1 MSVMQQP
8 AVSIG
13 DARRRIL
20 DAVPPLQPIELPLA
34 EAYGCVA
41 AAEVAA
47 EYDIPPFSAAQEDGY
62 AARSADVVGA
72 SPSAPVRLRLAGR
85 VEAGRPPEVTVG
97 WGEAVRVVVGA
108 PVPAG
113 ADCVI
118 PPALGAVD
126 GEAIRV
132 IDPVEAGAGI
142 RAAGEDLT
150 AGSVLVPEGRRLS
163 APEMGILATAGHGS
177 VLAYPKVRVAVLS
190 VGELVE
196 PGRPTGF
203 GQVRDVVSYLLLGA
217 LRDVGAVPYRIG
229 IVTDPERQLRDAIL
243 SNALRADAFVV
254 AGGDAAGDVSESL
267 VGLGDVRTLDVAVH
281 PGSNVGFGTID
292 GQPFF
297 SLSGM
302 PGSAFVSFET
312 FVRPAVLRM
321 MGRTDLGRPEVRAVL
336 DRTPEGPEGV
346 TLLVPARLTLR
357 EGRWHCEPTGP
368 AAESRLGS
376 VVQANALLTVAP
388 GAWPEPGSEVRVK
401 VVRPLER

>member
-1 MSVMQQP
+1 
-8 AVSIG
+8 
-13 DARRRIL
+13 
-20 DAVPPLQPIELPLA
+20 
-34 EAYGCVA
+34 
-41 AAEVAA
+41 VAA
-47 EYDIPPFSAAQEDGY
+47 EYDIPPFSAAEEEGY

-72 SPSAPVRLRLAGR
+72 TPSAPVRLTLAGR
-85 VEAGRPPEVTVG
+85 VAAGRPPEVTVG
-97 WGEAVRVVVGA
+97 WGEAAHVVLGA

-118 PPALGAVD
+118 PASRGAVD
-126 GEAIRV
+126 GEVVQV
-132 IDPVEAGAGI
+132 IDPVEAGANI
-142 RAAGEDLT
+142 RPAGDDLR
-150 AGSVLVPEGRRLS
+150 AGSVLVPRGRRLS

-196 PGRPTGF
+196 PGAPTAF

-229 IVTDPERQLRDAIL
+229 IVSEVERELRDAVL

-254 AGGDAAGDVSESL
+254 AGGDGGPDVSDAL
-267 VGLGDVRTLDVAVH
+267 VGLGDVRMVSVAAH
-281 PGSNVGFGTID
+281 PGSRVGFGTIE

-302 PGSAFVSFET
+302 PVSAFVSFET

-336 DRTPEGPEGV
+336 DRAPEGPEDV
-346 TLLVPARLTLR
+346 TLLVPIRITPR
-357 EGRWHCEPTGP
+357 EGQWHCEPTGP

-376 VVQANALLTVAP
+376 VVRANALLTVPP
-388 GAWPEPGSEVRVK
+388 GARPQPGTEVRVQ
-401 VVRPLER
+401 VLRPLER

>member
-1 MSVMQQP
+1 MSVMVQP
-8 AVSIG
+8 AVPLD

-41 AAEVAA
+41 ASEVAA
-47 EYDIPPFSAAQEDGY
+47 EYDIPPFSATEEDGF

-72 SPSAPVRLRLAGR
+72 TPSAPVRLRLAGR
-85 VEAGRPPEVTVG
+85 VLAGRPPDITVG
-97 WGEAVRVVVGA
+97 WGEAAQVALGA

-118 PPALGAVD
+118 PASRGTVD
-126 GEAIRV
+126 GEAVQV
-132 IDPVEAGAGI
+132 IDPVEAGANI
-142 RAAGEDLT
+142 RPAGDDLR
-150 AGSVLVPEGRRLS
+150 AGSVLVPQGRRLS

-177 VLAYPKVRVAVLS
+177 VLAHPRVRVAVLS

-196 PGRPTGF
+196 PGAPTAF

-229 IVTDPERQLRDAIL
+229 IVSEVERELRDAVL

-254 AGGDAAGDVSESL
+254 AGGDGGPDVSDAL
-267 VGLGDVRTLDVAVH
+267 VGLGDVRTVSVAAH
-281 PGSNVGFGTID
+281 PGSRVGFGTIE

-297 SLSGM
+297 SLSGLAV
-302 PGSAFVSFET
+302 SAFVSFET

-321 MGRTDLGRPEVRAVL
+321 MGRNDLRRPEVRAVL
-336 DRTPEGPEGV
+336 DRSPEGPEDV
-346 TLLVPARLTLR
+346 TLLVPARLTPR

-368 AAESRLGS
+368 AAESRLGA
-376 VVQANALLTVAP
+376 VVRANALLTVAP
-388 GAWPEPGSEVRVK
+388 GARPQPGSEVRVQ
-401 VVRPLER
+401 VLRPLER